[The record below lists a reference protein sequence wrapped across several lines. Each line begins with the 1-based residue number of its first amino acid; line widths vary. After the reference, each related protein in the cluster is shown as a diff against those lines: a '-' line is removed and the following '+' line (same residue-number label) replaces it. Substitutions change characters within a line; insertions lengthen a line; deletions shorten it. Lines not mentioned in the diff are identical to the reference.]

1 MSEKQIELKKYV
13 EQIEELSSISPH
25 IMAVSNLLSEKNIVT
40 EEEFYKEIKKF
51 VKEQRETVASK

>member
-13 EQIEELSSISPH
+13 EQIEELSSIFPH

-51 VKEQRETVASK
+51 VKEKRETVTSR